1 MLRRRDTLLLV
12 GAVMVV
18 IAGALYFNP
27 FNNEPLWAEW
37 ILSSILVYVGLP
49 LAIVGAAIHF
59 FGANPKAEG
68 SNNIPAAAK
77 GHR

>member
-1 MLRRRDTLLLV
+1 
-12 GAVMVV
+12 MVV

-27 FNNEPLWAEW
+27 FNNEPMWAEW
-37 ILSSILVYVGLP
+37 ILSSVLVYVGLP

-59 FGANPKAEG
+59 FANPKSEG
-68 SNNIPAAAK
+68 SNHIPAGTK